1 MNSPWLSAEN
11 DIIVPISALEHYS
24 YCPRQCA
31 LIHIEQ
37 TYDENVFTV
46 RGRISHERVDLG
58 ATTAVRGVKQLRAL
72 PLWSDAHGLSGKAD
86 VVEMR
91 PDGPVPVEYKVGK
104 IDGGHAAL
112 QLCAQAICLE
122 EMFESS
128 VSYGFLYSYS
138 TKRRIR
144 IELDDELR
152 RHTLTVVEAVRT
164 QFEQQSLPSPVN
176 DDRCR
181 NCSLINACLPSVIG
195 EASRVRGNQGA
206 LFTPA
211 TVDEVKGW
219 FDV

>member
-37 TYDENVFTV
+37 TFDENVFTV

-58 ATTAVRGVKQLRAL
+58 ETTAVRGVKQLRAL

-164 QFEQQSLPSPVN
+164 QFERQSLPSPVN